1 VTSSSVNIR
10 PIRTPAEREQW
21 NSLAESGAVGHR
33 HQCLWWM
40 EPLSRY
46 GFRISALGCWTGDR
60 LVGGAL
66 IRSYSVPLTPVT
78 VSECLDGPI
87 FLDWD
92 QTWADAFIAGLSEV
106 AGRVDCTAL
115 ILQDCPHA
123 AVHQDLLAALRRGR
137 KTTVKMGRAD
147 AVLSLE
153 GRTMDQIWKGFNHG
167 TRQRIKNARARELTV
182 RHLSRPED
190 LHRAYQAW
198 IATAQRKSF
207 SDVRPWESLEPVVR
221 RCLDQRLGSVL
232 GTFLGDTLLAAA
244 LVTHIGDT
252 ATYVYGGY
260 MDDAQQYSPTHVLQH
275 EAIRESLERGLA
287 RYNFGYLL
295 AEEQPLAQGVDQF
308 KLGFGAV
315 PQRHLD
321 TIVWE
326 RKPLLYASV
335 ERLRRGWLGRN
346 LEPRLRKALIR
357 RGEGNGKV
365 QEFAVSRAPDGNGS
379 VR

>member
-1 VTSSSVNIR
+1 VTSPSVNVR

-21 NSLAESGAVGHR
+21 NALTESAAVGHR
-33 HQCLWWM
+33 HQCRWWM
-40 EPLSRY
+40 QPLERY
-46 GFRISALGCWTGDR
+46 GFRVTTLGCWLGDR

-92 QTWADAFIAGLSEV
+92 KSWANAFVAGLAEL
-106 AGRVDCTAL
+106 AGSVDCTAL
-115 ILQDCPHA
+115 IIQDCPHA
-123 AVHQDLLAALRRGR
+123 AVHQDLVAALQRGGR
-137 KTTVKMGRAD
+137 KTTVKPGRAD
-147 AVLSLE
+147 AVLPLE
-153 GRTMDQIWKGFNHG
+153 GRTLDQIWKGFNHG
-167 TRQRIKNARARELTV
+167 TRQRIKKARARELTV
-182 RHLSRPED
+182 RHLTRPED

-221 RCLDQRLGSVL
+221 HCLDHRLGSVL
-232 GTFLGDTLLAAA
+232 ATFLGDTLLAAA
-244 LVTHIGDT
+244 FVTHIGNT

-260 MDDAQQYSPTHVLQH
+260 MDDAQQYSPSHVLQH
-275 EAIRESLERGLA
+275 EAIRESRERGLA

-295 AEEQPLAQGVDQF
+295 AEEQPLAQGVDEF
-308 KLGFGAV
+308 KLGFGAL
-315 PQRHLD
+315 PQGHLD

-326 RKPLLYASV
+326 RKPWLYASV
-335 ERLRRGWLGRN
+335 ERIRRGWIGRN
-346 LEPRLRKALIR
+346 LELRLRRALIR

-365 QEFAVSRAPDGNGS
+365 QEFAVGSAP
-379 VR
+379 